1 MRLGEQDYT
10 TDGKP
15 GSYVTRH
22 SFLEYLERFSILY
35 NINWCRREWMELT
48 FPLEFV
54 LGKENLHFSPQFY
67 RYYLKNHSIICFNY
81 RTRPRIFFLI
91 KSEA

>member
-15 GSYVTRH
+15 GSYATRH
-22 SFLEYLERFSILY
+22 SFLEYLERFSVLY

-54 LGKENLHFSPQFY
+54 LGKRKPSLFPSVLPVLPEKSQH
-67 RYYLKNHSIICFNY
+67 YL
-81 RTRPRIFFLI
+81 L
-91 KSEA
+91 